1 MSAPS
6 SPAPSPSPPGDRPAG
21 GVVFFAHGFRPFFL
35 AAAAWALAA
44 LVLWLAVL
52 TGAVVLPSAFDAVT
66 WHAHEMLF
74 GFVFAAVAGFLLTAV
89 PSWTG
94 RPPLNGLP
102 LALLAL
108 LWVGGRVG
116 VAVSAVIGPLAAA
129 LIDLALPAALVVV
142 IATAIVGS
150 RNWRNLPMAA
160 GLIILAAA
168 NGLFHA
174 EALGWAD
181 TAAIGWRL
189 AIAMVTLM
197 IGLIGGR
204 IVPSFTR
211 NWLTKRGESALP
223 APFSMFDGAT
233 LAATVLWAALWTA
246 LPDHAASA
254 VAALIAGVLHGVRLA
269 RWRGW
274 RTGPEPLVWV
284 LHLGY
289 LWVPVGL
296 LLVGAA
302 GMWPAIPAS
311 AAIHALT
318 AGAMA
323 TMILAVMT
331 RATLGHTGRALT
343 AGPATAVLYAMVIA
357 VAPLRIAAP
366 LAPDLYWPLLVLS
379 GLLWTGAFAIF
390 LAVYGPMAFRPR
402 VDGTAG

>member
-1 MSAPS
+1 MSAPPS
-6 SPAPSPSPPGDRPAG
+6 PTPSPAPAAG
-21 GVVFFAHGFRPFFL
+21 ILFAHGFRPFFL
-35 AAAAWALAA
+35 AAGAWAPAA
-44 LVLWLAVL
+44 LLLWLAVL
-52 TGAVVLPSAFDAVT
+52 TGTVELPSGFDAVT

-102 LALLAL
+102 LVVLAL
-108 LWVGGRVG
+108 LWALGRLG
-116 VAVSAVIGPLAAA
+116 VAFSAVIGPGAAA
-129 LIDLALPAALVVV
+129 VLDLALPVALVIV
-142 IATAIVGS
+142 IAREILAG
-150 RNWRNLPMAA
+150 RNWHNLPMVA
-160 GLIILAAA
+160 GLTILAAA

-181 TAAIGWRL
+181 TAAAGWRL

-204 IVPSFTR
+204 IIPNFTR
-211 NWLTKRGESALP
+211 NWLSKRGETALP
-223 APFSMFDGAT
+223 APFSTFDGVAMAVTGLWAVLWTLWPDHLAT
-233 LAATVLWAALWTA
+233 TEAALAAGLLQA
-246 LPDHAASA
+246 
-254 VAALIAGVLHGVRLA
+254 VRLA

-274 RTGPEPLVWV
+274 RTGAEPLVWV

-302 GMWPAIPAS
+302 GLVPVIPVS

-331 RATLGHTGRALT
+331 RATLGHTGRTLT
-343 AGPATAVLYAMVIA
+343 AGPATAALYGMVIA

-366 LAPDLYWPLLVLS
+366 LTPDLYWPLLIAS
-379 GLLWTGAFAIF
+379 GLLWTGAFALF
-390 LAVYGPMAFRPR
+390 LAVYGPMVFRPR
-402 VDGTAG
+402 VDGKGG

>member
-6 SPAPSPSPPGDRPAG
+6 SPAPHSAATGDRPAG
-21 GVVFFAHGFRPFFL
+21 GILFAHGFRPFFL
-35 AAAAWALAA
+35 AAGVWAPAA
-44 LVLWLAVL
+44 LILWLAVL
-52 TGAVVLPSAFDAVT
+52 TGTIVLPSAFDAVT

-94 RPPLNGLP
+94 RPPLHGLP
-102 LALLAL
+102 LGLLAL
-108 LWVGGRVG
+108 LWVAGRIG
-116 VAVSAVIGPLAAA
+116 VACSAHIGPAAAAA
-129 LIDLALPAALVVV
+129 LDLALPVALIIV
-142 IATAIVGS
+142 IAREIVAG
-150 RNWRNLPMAA
+150 RNWHNLPMTA
-160 GLIILAAA
+160 GLVILAAA

-181 TAAIGWRL
+181 TAAAGWRL

-204 IVPSFTR
+204 IIPNFTR
-211 NWLTKRGESALP
+211 NWLSKRGETALP
-223 APFSMFDGAT
+223 APFSKFDAVAMAVT
-233 LAATVLWAALWTA
+233 LLWAAMWTLW
-246 LPDHAASA
+246 PDHVATAA
-254 VAALIAGVLHGVRLA
+254 AALAAGLLHAVRLG

-274 RTGPEPLVWV
+274 RTGAEPLVWV

-302 GMWPAIPAS
+302 GLWPAIPVS

-331 RATLGHTGRALT
+331 RATLGHTGRTLT
-343 AGPATAVLYAMVIA
+343 AGPATAALYGMIIA

-366 LAPDLYWPLLVLS
+366 LAPDLYWPLLALS
-379 GLLWTGAFAIF
+379 GLLWTAAFALF
-390 LAVYGPMAFRPR
+390 LTVYGPMFFRPR
-402 VDGTAG
+402 VDAKAG

>member
-6 SPAPSPSPPGDRPAG
+6 SPTPSPASPGDRPSG
-21 GVVFFAHGFRPFFL
+21 GLLFAHGFRPFFL
-35 AAAAWALAA
+35 AAGAWAPAA

-52 TGAVVLPSAFDAVT
+52 TGVVVLPSAFDAVT

-102 LALLAL
+102 LVLLAL
-108 LWVGGRVG
+108 LWVAGRVG
-116 VAVSAVIGPLAAA
+116 VAFSAVIGPGAAA
-129 LIDLALPAALVVV
+129 VLDLALPVALVVV
-142 IATAIVGS
+142 IAREIVAS
-150 RNWRNLPMAA
+150 RNWRNLPMAV
-160 GLIILAAA
+160 GLTILAAA
-168 NGLFHA
+168 SGLFHA

-181 TAAIGWRL
+181 TAAAGWRL
-189 AIAMVTLM
+189 AIAMVTMM

-204 IVPSFTR
+204 IIPNFTR
-211 NWLTKRGESALP
+211 NWLSTRGETALP
-223 APFSMFDGAT
+223 APFTKFDGAAMAVT
-233 LAATVLWAALWTA
+233 LLWAVLWTVW
-246 LPDHAASA
+246 PDHIATT
-254 VAALIAGVLHGVRLA
+254 VAALAAGLLHAVRLA

-274 RTGPEPLVWV
+274 RTGAEPLVWV

-302 GMWPAIPAS
+302 GLWPAIPVS

-331 RATLGHTGRALT
+331 RATMGHTGRTLT
-343 AGPATAVLYAMVIA
+343 AGPATAILYVMVLA

-366 LAPDLYWPLLVLS
+366 LAPDLYWPLLIAS
-379 GLLWTGAFAIF
+379 GLLWTGAFVLF
-390 LAVYGPMAFRPR
+390 LAIYGPMIFRPR
-402 VDGTAG
+402 VDGKTG